1 MHRHNFGRFSAP
13 VNSDKLRIAN
23 HPGLTTMELAA
34 PPEHC
39 VPSRHVSHIQSF
51 GAASML
57 PPGCSGGFSIAGG
70 IPLVW
75 NSVVLTQHTMVA
87 DEGEQWEGNKRMNS
101 GSMNKDTNGNNICT
115 VRTCSRTLQKMYLV
129 LRTLHT
135 NRQCSKRGST
145 RSCCGQ
151 EYI

>member
-1 MHRHNFGRFSAP
+1 MRGKEAPCPRGRTGTADIAAGHEDLSPMQRHNFGRFSAP

-23 HPGLTTMELAA
+23 HPGLTSMELAA

-39 VPSRHVSHIQSF
+39 VPTMHVSHIQSR

-87 DEGEQWEGNKRMNS
+87 DEWGIMG
-101 GSMNKDTNGNNICT
+101 GG
-115 VRTCSRTLQKMYLV
+115 
-129 LRTLHT
+129 
-135 NRQCSKRGST
+135 
-145 RSCCGQ
+145 
-151 EYI
+151 